1 MYIRNHAAN
10 FAQLLRFLPEACP
23 PPPKPLFFVNS
34 AKAVWD
40 ASIALQYEMKKKN
53 RISVTH
59 KHTHTHRGS
68 VGMGDDGSFNV
79 MLLN

>member
-1 MYIRNHAAN
+1 
-10 FAQLLRFLPEACP
+10 
-23 PPPKPLFFVNS
+23 
-34 AKAVWD
+34 
-40 ASIALQYEMKKKN
+40 MKKKN

-59 KHTHTHRGS
+59 KHTHTHSGS